1 MDRKTFLTK
10 LSEVCEW
17 EYYSDVP
24 QTTKKNR
31 TLIRVVKYNNIVSTC
46 ANCALTLETPNVI
59 HYIKTKKG
67 VWIER
72 CADCKK
78 YKDDNGNYTIDS
90 KSDAY

>member
-1 MDRKTFLTK
+1 MITNTFLTK

-24 QTTKKNR
+24 NPTKKNR
-31 TLIRVVKYNNIVSTC
+31 TLIRVTRYKNLVPSC
-46 ANCALTLETPNVI
+46 DNCGNTLEEPNVI
-59 HYIKTKKG
+59 HHIKTKKG

-72 CADCKK
+72 CANCKK